1 LSSSDQGSKTKHEVL
16 EEYEK
21 DYLTRVE
28 EKEEPEEKPTE
39 EPKVQSNVPPDLQSL
54 IFKTAANFETD
65 ANKDY
70 IGHCVVC
77 VKKVERNKMV
87 YKNNHL
93 FHSNCFQ
100 QHGSEYEAITDLMR
114 EEKRAKMDLV
124 YLKNLKLRMSNQV
137 IRKNPGSAPKKKSV
151 KRPKKKSVKKKS
163 SKRKP
168 AKRRTKRKASVKK
181 RKPRPARR
189 KVAKKRSR
197 SKSRKRRR

>member
-1 LSSSDQGSKTKHEVL
+1 MNSAEQGSKTKQEL
-16 EEYEK
+16 LKEYEK
-21 DYLTRVE
+21 NYLVRLE
-28 EKEEPEEKPTE
+28 KKEEPEEKPIE
-39 EPKVQSNVPPDLQSL
+39 EPKVESNIPMDLQNL
-54 IFKTAANFETD
+54 IFKVSADFETD
-65 ANKDY
+65 VNKDY

-77 VKKVERNKMV
+77 LKKVERNKMV

-163 SKRKP
+163 SKRK
-168 AKRRTKRKASVKK
+168 ASAKK
-181 RKPRPARR
+181 RKPSLARR
-189 KVAKKRSR
+189 KIAKKRSR
-197 SKSRKRRR
+197 PKSRKRRR

>member
-1 LSSSDQGSKTKHEVL
+1 MSSSDQGSKTKQESL

-28 EKEEPEEKPTE
+28 KEPEEKPTE
-39 EPKVQSNVPPDLQSL
+39 VPKVQSNVPPDLQSL

-100 QHGSEYEAITDLMR
+100 QHGNEYEAMTDLMR
-114 EEKRAKMDLV
+114 EEKRAKIDLV
-124 YLKNLKLRMSNQV
+124 YLKNLKLRMSNQS
-137 IRKNPGSAPKKKSV
+137 IRKNPGSA
-151 KRPKKKSVKKKS
+151 PKKKSVKKKS

-168 AKRRTKRKASVKK
+168 AKRRTKRKASAKK
-181 RKPRPARR
+181 RKPRLARR

>member
-1 LSSSDQGSKTKHEVL
+1 MSSSDQGSKTKQELL

-21 DYLTRVE
+21 DYMTRVE

-39 EPKVQSNVPPDLQSL
+39 EPKVQSNIPPDLQSL
-54 IFKTAANFETD
+54 ILKIAADFETN

-70 IGHCVVC
+70 VGHCIVC

-100 QHGSEYEAITDLMR
+100 QHGNEYEAMTDLMR

-124 YLKNLKLRMSNQV
+124 YLKNLQLRMSNQG

-168 AKRRTKRKASVKK
+168 AKRRTKRKDS
-181 RKPRPARR
+181 
-189 KVAKKRSR
+189 AKKRFR
-197 SKSRKRRR
+197 SKSRKRQR

>member
-1 LSSSDQGSKTKHEVL
+1 MSSSDQGSKTKQELL
-16 EEYEK
+16 EEYEEG
-21 DYLTRVE
+21 YLERVE
-28 EKEEPEEKPTE
+28 EKDEPEEKPTE
-39 EPKVQSNVPPDLQSL
+39 EPKAESNIPMDLQSL
-54 IFKTAANFETD
+54 IFKIGADFETK

-100 QHGSEYEAITDLMR
+100 QHGNEYEATTDLMR
-114 EEKRAKMDLV
+114 DERRAKMDLV

-181 RKPRPARR
+181 RKPRRARR

>member
-1 LSSSDQGSKTKHEVL
+1 LSSSDQGSKTKQEL
-16 EEYEK
+16 LKEYEEG
-21 DYLTRVE
+21 YLTRVE
-28 EKEEPEEKPTE
+28 EKEGPEEKPTE
-39 EPKVQSNVPPDLQSL
+39 VPKVESNVPPDLQSL
-54 IFKTAANFETD
+54 IFKIGAEFETK

-100 QHGSEYEAITDLMR
+100 QHGNEYEAMTDLMR

-124 YLKNLKLRMSNQV
+124 YLKNLKLRMSNQS
-137 IRKNPGSAPKKKSV
+137 IKNPGSA
-151 KRPKKKSVKKKS
+151 PKKKSVKKKS

-168 AKRRTKRKASVKK
+168 AKRRMKRKDSAKK
-181 RKPRPARR
+181 RKSRPARR

>member
-1 LSSSDQGSKTKHEVL
+1 MSSSDQGSKTKQELL

-21 DYLTRVE
+21 DYVTRVE
-28 EKEEPEEKPTE
+28 EKEGPEEKPTE
-39 EPKVQSNVPPDLQSL
+39 EPKVQSNIPPDLQSL
-54 IFKTAANFETD
+54 IVKLAADFETN

-70 IGHCVVC
+70 VGHCVVC

-100 QHGSEYEAITDLMR
+100 QHGSEYEAMTDLMR

-163 SKRKP
+163 SKRK
-168 AKRRTKRKASVKK
+168 ASAKK
-181 RKPRPARR
+181 RKPRLARR
-189 KVAKKRSR
+189 NIAKKRSR

>member
-1 LSSSDQGSKTKHEVL
+1 LSSSDQGSKTKQELL

-21 DYLTRVE
+21 DYMTRVE

-39 EPKVQSNVPPDLQSL
+39 EPKVQSNIPPDLQSL
-54 IFKTAANFETD
+54 ILKIATDFETN

-70 IGHCVVC
+70 VGHCVVC

-100 QHGSEYEAITDLMR
+100 QHGNEYEAMTDLMR

-124 YLKNLKLRMSNQV
+124 YLKNLQLRISNQG

-163 SKRKP
+163 SKRKD
-168 AKRRTKRKASVKK
+168 S
-181 RKPRPARR
+181 
-189 KVAKKRSR
+189 AKKRFR
-197 SKSRKRRR
+197 SKSRKRQR

>member
-1 LSSSDQGSKTKHEVL
+1 LSSSDQGSKTKQEVL

-21 DYLTRVE
+21 DYITRV
-28 EKEEPEEKPTE
+28 KEEPEEKPTE
-39 EPKVQSNVPPDLQSL
+39 EPKVQSNISPDLQSL
-54 IFKTAANFETD
+54 IVKLAANFETN

-70 IGHCVVC
+70 VGHCVVC

-163 SKRKP
+163 SKRK
-168 AKRRTKRKASVKK
+168 ASAKK
-181 RKPRPARR
+181 RKPRLARR
-189 KVAKKRSR
+189 NIAKKRSR
-197 SKSRKRRR
+197 PKSRKRQR

>member
-1 LSSSDQGSKTKHEVL
+1 MSSSDQGSKTKQEL
-16 EEYEK
+16 LKEYEEG
-21 DYLTRVE
+21 YIARVE
-28 EKEEPEEKPTE
+28 EKEGPEEKPTA
-39 EPKVQSNVPPDLQSL
+39 EPKAESNVPPDLQGL
-54 IFKTAANFETD
+54 IFKIGAEFETK

-100 QHGSEYEAITDLMR
+100 QHGNEYEATTDLMR
-114 EEKRAKMDLV
+114 EERRAKMDLV
-124 YLKNLKLRMSNQV
+124 YLKNLKLRMSNQG

-151 KRPKKKSVKKKS
+151 KKPKKKSVKKKS

-168 AKRRTKRKASVKK
+168 AKR
-181 RKPRPARR
+181 RPARR

>member
-1 LSSSDQGSKTKHEVL
+1 LSSSDQGSKTKQELL

-21 DYLTRVE
+21 DYITRVE

-39 EPKVQSNVPPDLQSL
+39 EPKVQSNIPPDLQSL
-54 IFKTAANFETD
+54 ILKIAADFETN

-70 IGHCVVC
+70 VGHCVVC

-100 QHGSEYEAITDLMR
+100 QHGSEYEAMTDLMR

-163 SKRKP
+163 SKRK
-168 AKRRTKRKASVKK
+168 ASAKK
-181 RKPRPARR
+181 RKPRLARR
-189 KVAKKRSR
+189 NIAKKRSR
-197 SKSRKRRR
+197 PKSRKRQR

>member
-1 LSSSDQGSKTKHEVL
+1 MSSSDQGSKTKQEL
-16 EEYEK
+16 LDEYEK
-21 DYLTRVE
+21 GYLVRVE
-28 EKEEPEEKPTE
+28 EKQEPEEKPTE
-39 EPKVQSNVPPDLQSL
+39 GSKVETSVPPDLQGL
-54 IFKTAANFETD
+54 IFKIGADFETK

-87 YKNNHL
+87 YKNDHL

-114 EEKRAKMDLV
+114 EERRAKMDLV
-124 YLKNLKLRMSNQV
+124 YLKNLKLRMSNQSS
-137 IRKNPGSAPKKKSV
+137 RKNPGSAPKKRSG
-151 KRPKKKSVKKKS
+151 KKPKKKS

>member
-1 LSSSDQGSKTKHEVL
+1 MSSSDQGSKTKQEVL

-21 DYLTRVE
+21 DYITRV
-28 EKEEPEEKPTE
+28 KEEPEEKPTE
-39 EPKVQSNVPPDLQSL
+39 EPKVQSNIPPDLQSL
-54 IFKTAANFETD
+54 ILKIATDFETN

-70 IGHCVVC
+70 VGHCIVC

-100 QHGSEYEAITDLMR
+100 QHGSEYEAMTDLMR

-124 YLKNLKLRMSNQV
+124 YLKNLQLRMSNQG

-163 SKRKP
+163 SKRK
-168 AKRRTKRKASVKK
+168 ASTKK
-181 RKPRPARR
+181 RKPRLARS
-189 KVAKKRSR
+189 KIAKKRSR

>member
-1 LSSSDQGSKTKHEVL
+1 MSSSDQGLKTKQEL
-16 EEYEK
+16 LKEYEEG
-21 DYLTRVE
+21 YLARVD
-28 EKEEPEEKPTE
+28 EKEEPEKKPTE
-39 EPKVQSNVPPDLQSL
+39 VPKVESNIPPDLQGL
-54 IFKTAANFETD
+54 IFKIASEFETN

-100 QHGSEYEAITDLMR
+100 QHGNEYESTTDLMR
-114 EEKRAKMDLV
+114 DERRAKMDLV
-124 YLKNLKLRMSNQV
+124 YLRNLKLRMSNQN

-151 KRPKKKSVKKKS
+151 KKPKKKS
-163 SKRKP
+163 SKRK
-168 AKRRTKRKASVKK
+168 ASAKK
-181 RKPRPARR
+181 RKSRPARR

>member
-1 LSSSDQGSKTKHEVL
+1 LSSSDQGSKTKQELL
-16 EEYEK
+16 EEYEEG
-21 DYLTRVE
+21 YLERVE
-28 EKEEPEEKPTE
+28 EKGPEEKPTE
-39 EPKVQSNVPPDLQSL
+39 EPKAESNVPPDLQSL
-54 IFKTAANFETD
+54 IFKIGTEFETK

-100 QHGSEYEAITDLMR
+100 QHGSKYEATTDLMR
-114 EEKRAKMDLV
+114 EERRAKMDLV
-124 YLKNLKLRMSNQV
+124 YLKNLKLRMSNQS
-137 IRKNPGSAPKKKSV
+137 IRKNPGSA
-151 KRPKKKSVKKKS
+151 PKKKSVKKKS

-168 AKRRTKRKASVKK
+168 AKRRTKRKDSAKK
-181 RKPRPARR
+181 RKRRSVRR

>member
-1 LSSSDQGSKTKHEVL
+1 MSSSDQGLKTKQEL
-16 EEYEK
+16 LDEYEK

-28 EKEEPEEKPTE
+28 EKEEPKEKPTE
-39 EPKVQSNVPPDLQSL
+39 GPKVQSNVPSDLQSL
-54 IFKTAANFETD
+54 IFKIAADFEAD

-87 YKNNHL
+87 YKNDHL

-100 QHGSEYEAITDLMR
+100 QHGNEYEVTTDLMR

-124 YLKNLKLRMSNQV
+124 YLKNLKQRMSNQG
-137 IRKNPGSAPKKKSV
+137 IRENPGSAPKKKSV

-168 AKRRTKRKASVKK
+168 AKRRTKRKASAKK
-181 RKPRPARR
+181 RKPRLARR
-189 KVAKKRSR
+189 KIAKKRSR

>member
-1 LSSSDQGSKTKHEVL
+1 M
-16 EEYEK
+16 
-21 DYLTRVE
+21 TRVE

-39 EPKVQSNVPPDLQSL
+39 EPKVQSNIPPDLQSL
-54 IFKTAANFETD
+54 ILKIATDFETN

-70 IGHCVVC
+70 VGHCVVC

-93 FHSNCFQ
+93 FHSNCFK
-100 QHGSEYEAITDLMR
+100 QHGNEYEAATDLLR
-114 EEKRAKMDLV
+114 DEKRAKMDLV
-124 YLKNLKLRMSNQV
+124 YLKNLQLRMSNQG

-163 SKRKP
+163 SKRK
-168 AKRRTKRKASVKK
+168 ASTKK
-181 RKPRPARR
+181 RKPRLARS
-189 KVAKKRSR
+189 KIAKKRSR

>member
-1 LSSSDQGSKTKHEVL
+1 MSSSDQGSKTKQELL

-21 DYLTRVE
+21 DYVTRVE
-28 EKEEPEEKPTE
+28 EKEGPEEKPTE
-39 EPKVQSNVPPDLQSL
+39 EPKVQSNIPPDLQSL
-54 IFKTAANFETD
+54 ILKIAADFETN

-70 IGHCVVC
+70 VGHCVVC

-100 QHGSEYEAITDLMR
+100 QHGSEYEVMTDLMR

-124 YLKNLKLRMSNQV
+124 YLKNLQLRMSNQG

-163 SKRKP
+163 SKRK
-168 AKRRTKRKASVKK
+168 ASAKK
-181 RKPRPARR
+181 RKPRLARR
-189 KVAKKRSR
+189 NIAKKRSR
-197 SKSRKRRR
+197 SKSRKRQR

>member
-1 LSSSDQGSKTKHEVL
+1 MSSSDQGSKTKQEML
-16 EEYEK
+16 DEYEK
-21 DYLTRVE
+21 GYLVRVE
-28 EKEEPEEKPTE
+28 EKQESEEKPTE
-39 EPKVQSNVPPDLQSL
+39 GPKVETSVTPDLQSL
-54 IFKTAANFETD
+54 IFKIGAEFETK

-77 VKKVERNKMV
+77 VKKVERNKVV

-100 QHGSEYEAITDLMR
+100 QHGNEYEATTDMMR
-114 EEKRAKMDLV
+114 EERRAKMDLV
-124 YLKNLKLRMSNQV
+124 YLKNLKLRMSNQG

-151 KRPKKKSVKKKS
+151 KKPKKKSVKKKS

-168 AKRRTKRKASVKK
+168 AKR
-181 RKPRPARR
+181 RPARR

>member
-1 LSSSDQGSKTKHEVL
+1 MSSSDQGSKTKQEKL
-16 EEYEK
+16 NEYEK
-21 DYLTRVE
+21 GYLVRVE
-28 EKEEPEEKPTE
+28 EKQEAEEKPTE
-39 EPKVQSNVPPDLQSL
+39 EPKVETQIPLDLQSL
-54 IFKTAANFETD
+54 IFKIGADFETK

-100 QHGSEYEAITDLMR
+100 QHGNEYEAMTDLMR
-114 EEKRAKMDLV
+114 EEKRAKIDLV
-124 YLKNLKLRMSNQV
+124 YLRNLKLRMSNQG
-137 IRKNPGSAPKKKSV
+137 IRKNPGSAQKKKSV

-168 AKRRTKRKASVKK
+168 AKRRTKRKDS
-181 RKPRPARR
+181 
-189 KVAKKRSR
+189 AKKRFR
-197 SKSRKRRR
+197 SKSRKRQR